1 MHEDKNYDQMQIMME
16 KAIAYKASQEQK
28 SQEYMKNQEQHYSDS
43 DVELNE
49 DIENKHVE
57 TKHEH
62 IAVQENE
69 DKSDTFSRESKGDKS
84 EDSES

>member
-1 MHEDKNYDQMQIMME
+1 
-16 KAIAYKASQEQK
+16 
-28 SQEYMKNQEQHYSDS
+28 
-43 DVELNE
+43 LNE